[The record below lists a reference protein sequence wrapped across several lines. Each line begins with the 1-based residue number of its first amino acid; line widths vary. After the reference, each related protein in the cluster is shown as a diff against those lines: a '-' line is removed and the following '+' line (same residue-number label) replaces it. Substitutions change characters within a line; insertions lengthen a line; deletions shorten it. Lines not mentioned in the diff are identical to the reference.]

1 MKKSKKK
8 PIIIIAIVIVLIIV
22 AISIVRCSSTSVP
35 DDTAMYSGILVEPLA
50 EGMIYQLLFLCQE
63 LPKARKKHL

>member
-1 MKKSKKK
+1 MKKAKKK

-35 DDTAMYSGILVEPLA
+35 DDTGNVFRNS
-50 EGMIYQLLFLCQE
+50 C
-63 LPKARKKHL
+63 